1 MNEKKLENFEKLS
14 EFVKER
20 DKKLKFVNE
29 VSELLRKYNFSKDY
43 LNYAYKHTDVESDRH
58 LYNIGIPCY
67 KDNEYSGDI
76 ELLVSGTKEEVEEF
90 KKEFSKKV
98 KETYADD
105 ENIMFPDDVF
115 VSEIDSILSLKH
127 YIATYGLEK

>member
-1 MNEKKLENFEKLS
+1 MDEKKLENFEKLS
-14 EFVKER
+14 KFVKDR

-29 VSELLRKYNFSKDY
+29 VSKLLRKYNFDKDY